1 MPAGQRRGLAKWLLI
16 LAVIACGRFQ
26 RQAYSVGTRHPVAD
40 LKRGRRLR
48 FLRHNALFDLS
59 AGDLPAGGA
68 NEAFSSTKQTRF
80 LSIFHGRSCNTTL
93 C

>member
-26 RQAYSVGTRHPVAD
+26 RQACIVGAQHPVAD
-40 LKRGRRLR
+40 
-48 FLRHNALFDLS
+48 HNAQFDLS

-80 LSIFHGRSCNTTL
+80 LSIFHERSCNTTL